1 MTTIDFSKCFFC
13 QSDDTDDS
21 RDPTK
26 SHKSSVYTLYQNVVQ
41 NIIKLKQLNDYPFD
55 IDFQS
60 FEVGEGGLEQALVKS
75 LESNRAVETKLT
87 TRK

>member
-13 QSDDTDDS
+13 QIDGTDDL

-26 SHKSSVYTLYQNVVQ
+26 SHKSSVYTRYQNVTQ
-41 NIIKLKQLNDYPFD
+41 NIIQLKQLNEYPFD

-60 FEVGEGGLEQALVKS
+60 FVVGEGGLEQALVKS
-75 LESNRAVETKLT
+75 LEII
-87 TRK
+87 RK